1 MAPSGRLLP
10 PDRGKARDALARARG
25 TTSGPATDVHGRG
38 DEAFQLRGYN
48 EAVSAHRLAEERSL
62 ALHRAVADK
71 LASDPEALERARARV
86 RRWLE
91 SSEVSPHWAHAWDE
105 VLSRP
110 LPEIRAF
117 LVDESE
123 EARALR
129 QVTPFAGAIDPRT
142 RWRIWREVR
151 EAMERAR

>member
-1 MAPSGRLLP
+1 MLNAI
-10 PDRGKARDALARARG
+10 
-25 TTSGPATDVHGRG
+25 
-38 DEAFQLRGYN
+38 
-48 EAVSAHRLAEERSL
+48 RLAEERSL

-71 LASDPEALERARARV
+71 LASDPETLEGARARV

-91 SSEVSPHWAHAWDE
+91 SAEVSPHWARAWDE

-110 LPEIRAF
+110 LPEILAF
-117 LVDESE
+117 LVEESE
-123 EARALR
+123 RARTLR
-129 QVTPFAGAIDPRT
+129 QATPFAGAIDPRT